1 MKNPLIGITALVLP
15 LALAAPSALAHD
27 DFCYMEIDGQTI
39 NLDHMCGSPDQV
51 PTQEP
56 VTARPT
62 TSSAGYYLER
72 STRDLINSSS
82 DSWVRLSRVQLQDGY
97 LTGIAFNQGALPANY
112 VRIDYD
118 LLDAD
123 RNVVESFFN
132 VTQIDSLAPQQQQ
145 AFRIWVGYFMEYQ
158 GATTP
163 RAHASW
169 QEWVQE

>member
-1 MKNPLIGITALVLP
+1 MKNSIIGIAALVLP
-15 LALAAPSALAHD
+15 LALVAPSALAHD
-27 DFCYMEIDGQTI
+27 DFCYMEMDGQTV
-39 NLDHMCGSPDQV
+39 NLDHMCGSPDRV

-72 STRDLINSSS
+72 STRDSINSSS
-82 DSWVRLSRVQLQDGY
+82 DSWVRLSRIQLQDGY
-97 LTGIAFNQGALPANY
+97 LTGTAFNQGEVLAEY

-118 LLDAD
+118 LLDSD

-132 VTQIDSLAPQQQQ
+132 VTQLDSLAPQQRQD
-145 AFRIWVGYFMEYQ
+145 FRIWVGYYTQYQ

-169 QEWVQE
+169 SEWVQE